1 MSAKMNVPELR
12 FKEFCGEWEEKK
24 LGGLGSFQGGGTPD
38 TTEEKYWHG
47 TIPWISSSDLIDNDL
62 KNIKISRYINEISVK
77 ESAAKLIPKDSILFV
92 SRVGVGKLAIA
103 HTDLCTSQDFTNLAL
118 KKDNSYFVGY
128 CFLANKT
135 LLLRY
140 SQGTSI
146 KGFTTNDIKTLKLH
160 IPSKPEQ
167 EKIASFLSSVDTK
180 IEQLTK
186 KKTLLEQYK
195 KGVMQKIFSQEIRF
209 RDDDGGEYPEWVERK
224 LNSFM
229 IQRNTQAPKSDEY
242 PLMSFV
248 ANKGVTQK
256 GDRYNR
262 EFLVTD
268 GDNKKYKQTEL
279 GDFIYSSNNLET
291 GSIGL
296 NNYGSASISPVY
308 SIFKIKELCNYQFI
322 SSFLTR
328 KAFISKMIRYRQGV
342 VYGQWRIHESD
353 FLQIQEKLPSLLEQS
368 KIANFLTSLDSKIS
382 QTGQQLDATKQ
393 FKKALLQKMF
403 V

>member
-1 MSAKMNVPELR
+1 MSVKMNVPELR

-24 LGGLGSFQGGGTPD
+24 LG
-38 TTEEKYWHG
+38 E
-47 TIPWISSSDLIDNDL
+47 ISSIKTGGKDTQDKVENGKYPFFVRSNTIERIDSYSFDG
-62 KNIKISRYINEISVK
+62 E
-77 ESAAKLIPKDSILFV
+77 AILTAGDG
-92 SRVGVGKLAIA
+92 VGVGKVFHYLNEKFDYHQRVYNIHNFRNNVIGKYLYFYFADRFYKRVIKLSAKNSVDSVRMDMIA
-103 HTDLCTSQDFTNLAL
+103 DMVIPL
-118 KKDNSYFVGY
+118 
-128 CFLANKT
+128 
-135 LLLRY
+135 
-140 SQGTSI
+140 
-146 KGFTTNDIKTLKLH
+146 
-160 IPSKPEQ
+160 PSKPEQ

-186 KKTLLEQYK
+186 KQTLLEQYK